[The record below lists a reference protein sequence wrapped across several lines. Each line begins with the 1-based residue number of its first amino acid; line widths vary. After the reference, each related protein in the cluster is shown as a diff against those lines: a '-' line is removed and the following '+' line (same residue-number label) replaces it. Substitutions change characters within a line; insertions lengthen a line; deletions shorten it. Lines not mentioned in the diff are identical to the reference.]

1 MAATKDTGVEI
12 IQSTPLENILVKYA
26 ENFVKGM
33 IDKAIEKDIVS
44 KKTVLLGLS
53 ILSQLYPGKLP
64 RTRARFEANSRKKSK
79 SKSHSRTS

>member
-1 MAATKDTGVEI
+1 MATTKQPGVEI
-12 IQSTPLENILVKYA
+12 IQSTPLENLLVKYA
-26 ENFVKGM
+26 ENFVTDF

-64 RTRARFEANSRKKSK
+64 RTRARFEANKRQKS
-79 SKSHSRTS
+79 SGRSQTRTA